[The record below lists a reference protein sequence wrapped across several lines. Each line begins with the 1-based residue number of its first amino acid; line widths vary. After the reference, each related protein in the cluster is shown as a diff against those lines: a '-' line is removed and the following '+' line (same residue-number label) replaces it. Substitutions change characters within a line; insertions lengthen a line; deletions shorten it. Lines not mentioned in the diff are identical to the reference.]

1 MTETQNE
8 PQAQPTPPQKSW
20 IRRHRLVTAVLAI
33 LAYFSHLTN
42 EIERRKNHRHGK
54 PSRITF
60 IQDSNNPQNKA
71 MA

>member
-1 MTETQNE
+1 M
-8 PQAQPTPPQKSW
+8 AS
-20 IRRHRLVTAVLAI
+20 VLAQFSNTKLSDI
-33 LAYFSHLTN
+33 QALAYFSHLTN